1 MNGKRFVVELGM
13 GVEIHGQDMTEA
25 AVKAMKDAMGRLC
38 IGVGL
43 NELFGLTG
51 HDDIALEVLVA
62 CPRPEEV
69 DVEEIRKVLL
79 PKSSDIKV
87 IRGGMLARGHLDPY
101 YGDQSDEILVANAAV
116 TVFIDTDKVNLK

>member
-1 MNGKRFVVELGM
+1 MTGKRFVVELGM

-25 AVKAMKDAMGRLC
+25 AVKAVKDAISRRC

-43 NELFGLTG
+43 TELFNLTG

-69 DVEEIRKVLL
+69 DVEEVRKVLL
-79 PKSSDIKV
+79 SKHSDIRVVK
-87 IRGGMLARGHLDPY
+87 GGMLARGHQDPY
-101 YGDQSDEILVANAAV
+101 YDDQSDEIIVANAAV
-116 TVFIDTDKVNLK
+116 TVLVDKDKV